1 MRKIKNF
8 SIKFKLIAGFLFIT
22 LLLAVAGILGALNI
36 NSLAARSQSMYSNNL
51 KSINELHKIKENL
64 LNTVTQ
70 LQVAVLYKDTEKTAT
85 AIKAIDELITENKT
99 YLASYS
105 GRQLSKENSQIW
117 DDFQKDLKQYDTER
131 QNALDFA
138 ADTQYNQAEQSMD
151 NVITV
156 KDAMFTKLNTLIEK
170 NEAMAQNVNTDNMK
184 EANASSYI
192 MYCFITLGL
201 LSSLLIGLIV
211 SLGISRSV
219 KKGLDFARALG
230 EGDLT
235 VEIEN
240 NSQDELG
247 KLIDALKAAQL
258 NIRDIL
264 SNIILQTEEVSASSE
279 ELSATLEEVS
289 GSFEMI
295 NTNTN
300 AINTGVTDIKTAAGG
315 LRRTVEQVNK
325 SVSSL
330 ALNSSEGSSQA
341 AHIKLRAN
349 EIKDKGNT
357 SSQLAKELYMEQHKN
372 ILDAIEKGRV
382 VEEIFN
388 IAGLINAIAE
398 QTNLLSLNASIE
410 AARAGEYGKGFSV
423 VASEIGSLAEQSA
436 IHVKE
441 ITRVVNNV
449 KKAFENLAENSR
461 EILKFVDQN
470 VLADYALLLD
480 TGSAYEKDAV
490 YVNELSGNTASMAQ
504 ELGASTEEI
513 TNMVQTITTDI
524 ENTSQSFEQVCD
536 NMHQYTAAMGQIAK
550 AAENQASI
558 AETLSSLVAKFNI

>member
-105 GRQLSKENSQIW
+105 GRQLSKENNQIW

-170 NEAMAQNVNTDNMK
+170 NEAMAQNVNTDNKK
-184 EANASSYI
+184 EANASFYI

-230 EGDLT
+230 KGDLT

-315 LRRTVEQVNK
+315 LRRTVEQVNS

>member
-70 LQVAVLYKDTEKTAT
+70 LQVAVLYKDTEKTDT
-85 AIKAIDELITENKT
+85 AIKAINELIAENKT
-99 YLASYS
+99 YLTSYS

-131 QNALDFA
+131 QSALDFA
-138 ADTQYNQAEQSMD
+138 TDTQYNQAEQSMD

-170 NEAMAQNVNTDNMK
+170 NETMAQNVNTDNK
-184 EANASSYI
+184 NEANASSYI

-235 VEIEN
+235 VEIDN
-240 NSQDELG
+240 NSRDELG

-289 GSFEMI
+289 DSFEII

-315 LRRTVEQVNK
+315 LRRTVEQVNS

-357 SSQLAKELYMEQHKN
+357 SSRLAKELYMEQHKN

-410 AARAGEYGKGFSV
+410 AARAGEYGKGFRV

-524 ENTSQSFEQVCD
+524 ENTSQSFEQVCN

>member
-64 LNTVTQ
+64 LNTVNQ

-85 AIKAIDELITENKT
+85 AIKAIDELIAENKT

-105 GRQLSKENSQIW
+105 GRQLSKENNQIW

-170 NEAMAQNVNTDNMK
+170 NEAMAQNVNTDNKK

-219 KKGLDFARALG
+219 KKGLDLARALG

-315 LRRTVEQVNK
+315 LRRTVEQVNS

-349 EIKDKGNT
+349 EIKEKGNT

-490 YVNELSGNTASMAQ
+490 YVNELSWNTASMAQ